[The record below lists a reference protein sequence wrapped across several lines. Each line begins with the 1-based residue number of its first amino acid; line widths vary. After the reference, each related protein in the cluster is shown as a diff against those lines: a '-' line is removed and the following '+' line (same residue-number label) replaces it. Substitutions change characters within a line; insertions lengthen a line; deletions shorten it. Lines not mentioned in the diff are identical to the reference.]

1 MFDITRDPSKRQ
13 GLEALS
19 STQMSPKGPRRLI
32 QPRPAH
38 AHKYLATNGKGPL
51 RNELDNI
58 FYFIFIKCVHA
69 YTCVPQCT
77 CGSQGTLARVGS
89 LFLPCMS
96 IRTLAC
102 VHSDPVPCQSHLP
115 LPRCR
120 VDLLARNQ
128 HLLLRTVS
136 HTGRTA
142 NFFCSEK
149 ARPPGLQSMCSSR
162 GYQNVGTCLY
172 LAYPRAVGALS
183 PAFTGRTATTL

>member
-1 MFDITRDPSKRQ
+1 MLTSTWLLMEKDL
-13 GLEALS
+13 LEMNWTIFFISFLLS
-19 STQMSPKGPRRLI
+19 VCMHIHVCLSARVEVRG
-32 QPRPAH
+32 H
-38 AHKYLATNGKGPL
+38 
-51 RNELDNI
+51 
-58 FYFIFIKCVHA
+58 
-69 YTCVPQCT
+69 
-77 CGSQGTLARVGS
+77 LARVGS
-89 LFLPCMS
+89 LFLPCMF

-102 VHSDPVPCQSHLP
+102 VHSNPVPCQSHLP

-162 GYQNVGTCLY
+162 GYQNTGTCLY

-183 PAFTGRTATTL
+183 GLHRQDSHNSLRG